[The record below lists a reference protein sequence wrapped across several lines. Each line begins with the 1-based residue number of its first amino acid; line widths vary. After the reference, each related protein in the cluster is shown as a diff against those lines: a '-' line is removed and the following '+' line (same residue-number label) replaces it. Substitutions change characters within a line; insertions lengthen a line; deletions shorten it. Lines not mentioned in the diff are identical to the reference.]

1 MIGGD
6 VILEVMLFSSDIIGD
21 IYELQSLKV

>member
-6 VILEVMLFSSDIIGD
+6 IVLEVMLFSSEITGD

>member
-6 VILEVMLFSSDIIGD
+6 VILEVMLVYSEIVGE